1 MKIFLEFQE
10 NSHLFY
16 KIVILTK
23 IYEPIMKIP
32 LFLLLIS
39 TISTSTSAQLA
50 NQPRSR
56 FIFLPEGLNFAP
68 LRANIQEPRIGVFK
82 FLDAGEMKVDIGN
95 TIDVFGF
102 QIPAKGIILST
113 GIDFFA
119 YAFTTGAQGLR
130 LQIDA
135 IDGFFGGNLSFSKES
150 ERSKIQ
156 ARLRILHHS
165 AHLVDGH
172 YNLNTNTWL
181 DNRGPIPFT
190 KDFGELVLA
199 HLISKPFGNLRYY
212 GGISYAILVRP
223 TDLKRF
229 EYLGGAEVYFDNIID
244 SVFNNPTNIYLAYN
258 LSVNGMPK
266 HIGSNQ
272 IQVGLKFGR
281 WYSKGPSIYLAYYSG
296 NHMFGEYFNKR
307 LQTVGLG
314 FTVDF

>member
-1 MKIFLEFQE
+1 MKIL
-10 NSHLFY
+10 
-16 KIVILTK
+16 
-23 IYEPIMKIP
+23 P
-32 LFLLLIS
+32 FLLLIS
-39 TISTSTSAQLA
+39 TISTSTSAQVA
-50 NQPRSR
+50 NQSLSQ

-102 QIPAKGIILST
+102 HIPDNGIKLSA

-119 YAFTTGAQGLR
+119 YAFTIGAQGLR

-135 IDGFFGGNLSFSKES
+135 IDGFFGGNLSFSKEA
-150 ERSKIQ
+150 EESKIQ

-172 YNLNTNTWL
+172 YNLNTNTWI
-181 DNRGPIPFT
+181 DNRKPIPFT

-199 HLISKPFGNLRYY
+199 HMVTQPFGNLRYY
-212 GGISYAILVRP
+212 GGVSYATLVRP
-223 TDLKRF
+223 ADLKHL
-229 EYLGGAEVYFDNIID
+229 EYLAGVEVYFDNIID

-266 HIGSNQ
+266 YVGSNQ
-272 IQVGLKFGR
+272 IQFGFKFGK
-281 WYSKGPSIYLAYYSG
+281 WYLKGPSIYIAYYTG
-296 NHMFGEYFNKR
+296 NHMFGEYFDKR

-314 FTVDF
+314 FTVDFF